1 MKQIDI
7 IIPVYNEEGNLE
19 RLIKTLKE
27 TFSPLQNKYAFSY
40 IFINDG
46 SKDKSADMLD
56 EFQKNDDSFTVIHF
70 SRNFGHQ
77 IAITA
82 GIDMST
88 ADAAIIMDA
97 DMQDPP
103 SVCIDL
109 IKEWEA
115 GYEVVYAQRKTR
127 KDTPFKKWTAFLFYR
142 LLAIF
147 ANIHIPKD
155 TGDFRLMDR
164 KVVKALQQFRESNR
178 FMRGLVSYVGFK
190 QTAVQFDRD
199 ERFSGKTHY
208 PLAKMLSLA
217 LDAITSFS
225 AVPLQLIAQF
235 GWFTT
240 LISSLGIL
248 YALVLRIFFPDI
260 TVSGWTTLLFSVLFI
275 GGVQL
280 TMLGV
285 LGIYIG
291 RIYKEV
297 QHRPLYI
304 VSAVRSNKSNAQDK

>member
-7 IIPVYNEEGNLE
+7 IIPVYNEEGNLDH
-19 RLIKTLKE
+19 LLQTLQQ
-27 TFSPLQNKYAFSY
+27 TFSPLKNTYHFSY

-46 SKDKSADMLD
+46 SKDTSSKMLD
-56 EFQKNDDSFTVIHF
+56 AFHAKDPSITVIHF

-77 IAITA
+77 VAITA

-97 DMQDPP
+97 DLQDPP
-103 SVCIDL
+103 TVCIDL
-109 IKEWEA
+109 LKEWEN

-127 KDTPFKKWTAFLFYR
+127 KDGVFKKATAYAFYR
-142 LLAIF
+142 LLAVF
-147 ANIHIPKD
+147 ADIHIPKD
-155 TGDFRLMDR
+155 TGDFRLMDK
-164 KVVKALQQFRESNR
+164 KVIEALKQFRETNR
-178 FMRGLVSYVGFK
+178 FMRGLVSYIGFK

-208 PLAKMLSLA
+208 PLRKMLSLA

-225 AVPLQLIAQF
+225 VVPLQLIAQF
-235 GWFTT
+235 GWFAT
-240 LISSLGIL
+240 LVSSLGIF
-248 YALVLRIFFPDI
+248 YALIMRVFFPEV

-275 GGVQL
+275 GGIQL

-304 VSAVRSNKSNAQDK
+304 VSAVRSKKE